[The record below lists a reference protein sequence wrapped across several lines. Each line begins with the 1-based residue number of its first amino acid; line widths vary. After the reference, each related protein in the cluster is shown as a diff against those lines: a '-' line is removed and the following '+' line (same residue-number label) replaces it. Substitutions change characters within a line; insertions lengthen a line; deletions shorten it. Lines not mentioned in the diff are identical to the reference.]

1 VATVS
6 PQSISCG
13 LQASGEDS
21 PSGMVLQV
29 RPLSSLPLEHLP
41 SDLADLLN
49 GMVLM
54 L

>member
-1 VATVS
+1 
-6 PQSISCG
+6 
-13 LQASGEDS
+13 
-21 PSGMVLQV
+21 MVLQV

-41 SDLADLLN
+41 ADLADLLN